1 MCVLCVVQVRSVC
14 GSTYMLTQDE
24 ELWEKNLP
32 PAVEDLLSQAKDPLA
47 DRSDRCESYVVLV
60 CSTSKESRKSSFDL
74 QWSPSNP
81 DTNGTEESV
90 LFSEVSS
97 FRNARYNWYI
107 LGVGKVRCDLDLA
120 VSY

>member
-1 MCVLCVVQVRSVC
+1 MC

-74 QWSPSNP
+74 QWNPSNP

-90 LFSEVSS
+90 LFSKCTV
-97 FRNARYNWYI
+97 
-107 LGVGKVRCDLDLA
+107 
-120 VSY
+120 